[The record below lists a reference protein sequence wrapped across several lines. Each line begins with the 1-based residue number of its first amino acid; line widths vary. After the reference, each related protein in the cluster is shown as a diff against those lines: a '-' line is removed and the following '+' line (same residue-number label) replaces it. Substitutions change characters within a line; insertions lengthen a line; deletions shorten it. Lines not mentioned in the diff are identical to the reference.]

1 MTTLRLLFLLLFF
14 NIGNCYT
21 QNCNTDSLF
30 NNFKND
36 IQIEERE
43 NAGVVTMDDETQLS
57 FFLLLHN
64 CPVQNLIKYTDD
76 SNALIRS
83 YIFVGLLR
91 KGLSEDIME
100 QILEQHKNDTAKF
113 TVQGGCVVMSWTVSG
128 YMQFGAKLKSSNE
141 LTAFDY
147 KSEMERLKHKNVT
160 KLKVD
165 GIRHGLVDK
174 NELLKLDSLTF
185 TTNEFKALS
194 FTLYVGDQKFNSLNR
209 NLTDEMKYAIEK
221 AASGQII
228 YFADIQAVYKD
239 NSIRYL
245 NPVVLKLK

>member
-1 MTTLRLLFLLLFF
+1 MDDDTKLSFLLLL
-14 NIGNCYT
+14 Y
-21 QNCNTDSLF
+21 
-30 NNFKND
+30 
-36 IQIEERE
+36 
-43 NAGVVTMDDETQLS
+43 
-57 FFLLLHN
+57 N
-64 CPVQNLIKYTDD
+64 CPVQNLIQYTDD
-76 SNALIRS
+76 SNAAIRS
-83 YIFVGLLR
+83 YIFVELLR

-113 TVQGGCVVMSWTVSG
+113 TIQSGCIRTTWTVSG

-147 KSEMERLKHKNVT
+147 KLEMEGLKHKNVT

-185 TTNEFKALS
+185 TTNVFKVLS
-194 FTLYVGDQKFNSLNR
+194 FTLYVSDQKFKSSDSS
-209 NLTDEMKYAIEK
+209 LTDEMKQAIAK

-228 YFADIQAVYKD
+228 YFADIKAAYKD
-239 NSIRYL
+239 NAIRQL
-245 NPVVLKLK
+245 NPIRLKLQ